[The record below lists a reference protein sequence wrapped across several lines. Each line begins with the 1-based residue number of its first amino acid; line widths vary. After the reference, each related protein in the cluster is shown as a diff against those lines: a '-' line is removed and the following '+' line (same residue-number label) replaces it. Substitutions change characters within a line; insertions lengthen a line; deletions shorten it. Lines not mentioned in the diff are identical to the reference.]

1 MDAFLAKTDPEM
13 AGLIAAEKKRRQE
26 GLEMIPSE
34 NHTSPAVLGALAS
47 ILNDKYAEGY
57 PSKRY
62 YGGNQVIDQVEK
74 LAIDRAKKLFG
85 VPHANVQPY
94 SGSPANFA
102 VYLAVCENGDVVM
115 GQNLSDGG
123 H

>member
-13 AGLIAAEKKRRQE
+13 AGLIAAETKRRQE

-34 NHTSPAVLGALAS
+34 NHTSPAVLEALAS

-62 YGGNQVIDQVEK
+62 YGGNTVIDKVEK

-123 H
+123 